1 MDWWVYLSAQ
11 IWENR
16 LETFNR
22 GGFEFSGD
30 GLRDAVSFSLER
42 LWTFNANQSPLS
54 QYHSHS
60 I

>member
-22 GGFEFSGD
+22 GGFEFNGD

-42 LWTFNANQSPLS
+42 LWTFT
-54 QYHSHS
+54 
-60 I
+60 